1 MQEQDIVDFFR
12 EALWLGVEMVAPIM
26 IAALLTG
33 LVIGF
38 LQALTSVQEATLTFA
53 PKLGVILVAFWL
65 TAGPMGR
72 MLASFFETRVLA
84 FISGS

>member
-1 MQEQDIVDFFR
+1 MLEQDIVDFFR

-26 IAALLTG
+26 IAALVTG

-53 PKLGVILVAFWL
+53 PKLGVILVVFWL

-72 MLASFFETRVLA
+72 MLASFFDTRVLS